1 MSVLLLFPFKNLPAF
16 GVPLALVV
24 DDCTAMVRA
33 LLGGV
38 SLGRTI
44 GPLTL
49 FAEVSLRG
57 CRAFGAGTDS
67 PAVLGF
73 SAGTEVSVL
82 GRIGSG
88 ALEAFIYVQHIST
101 GAELATGPI
110 TLTSGCAPRET
121 LF

>member
-1 MSVLLLFPFKNLPAF
+1 
-16 GVPLALVV
+16 
-24 DDCTAMVRA
+24 
-33 LLGGV
+33 
-38 SLGRTI
+38 
-44 GPLTL
+44 
-49 FAEVSLRG
+49 
-57 CRAFGAGTDS
+57 
-67 PAVLGF
+67 LGF

-88 ALEAFIYVQHIST
+88 ALEAFIYVQHITT